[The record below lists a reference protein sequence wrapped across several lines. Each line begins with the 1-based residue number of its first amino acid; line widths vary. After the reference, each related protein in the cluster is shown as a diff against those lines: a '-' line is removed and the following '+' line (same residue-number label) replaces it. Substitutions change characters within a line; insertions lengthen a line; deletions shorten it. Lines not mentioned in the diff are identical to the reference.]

1 MSTVISTKPN
11 SLNFKET
18 EESMHNLF
26 KPLVLN
32 QRLMRHSESD
42 ITTITNTSL
51 PISVNNN
58 DPNIPLIYPQFQ
70 LGSLSGLKT
79 SPQLHP
85 FIYPENQTK
94 KLIDI
99 KNKPCCSCN
108 KTKCI
113 KKYCECFANNR
124 FCVNCLCLDCRNK
137 DIFIGMGEFNS
148 EKNKNKLNR
157 LRETNYLF
165 SFLVFNTFVFLVLL
179 MSILKPL
186 EIYKKYVV
194 KFFDISFTVKNI
206 KIKVYHI
213 LFFILGLYISL
224 YIYLKMAV
232 KNIVVPSNLTYIE
245 RMKAFDQKWVIES
258 EIWMTFLIIICI
270 LTIYRNANLFNKENQ
285 LKEKIEKIDEQIK
298 RNETNKTS

>member
-1 MSTVISTKPN
+1 MSTIISAKPN
-11 SLNFKET
+11 SLNLKET
-18 EESMHNLF
+18 EESMHQLF

-32 QRLMRHSESD
+32 QRLMRRSESD

-58 DPNIPLIYPQFQ
+58 DSNIPLIYPQFQ

-148 EKNKNKLNR
+148 EKNKNK
-157 LRETNYLF
+157 
-165 SFLVFNTFVFLVLL
+165 
-179 MSILKPL
+179 
-186 EIYKKYVV
+186 EIVVCTCSKSGCNKKYCECY
-194 KFFDISFTVKNI
+194 KEGLKCNI
-206 KIKVYHI
+206 KC
-213 LFFILGLYISL
+213 
-224 YIYLKMAV
+224 
-232 KNIVVPSNLTYIE
+232 
-245 RMKAFDQKWVIES
+245 R
-258 EIWMTFLIIICI
+258 CI
-270 LTIYRNANLFNKENQ
+270 NCLNMEEPL
-285 LKEKIEKIDEQIK
+285 EKIDKDSNKIISLEETKSDSAKKTVKSDGDNYNIQRISIFINKSQTLINVEKLAKEEFNLLCKK
-298 RNETNKTS
+298 RKKSFN

>member
-58 DPNIPLIYPQFQ
+58 DSNIPLIYPQFQ

-113 KKYCECFANNR
+113 KKYCECFSNNK

-148 EKNKNKLNR
+148 EKNKNK
-157 LRETNYLF
+157 
-165 SFLVFNTFVFLVLL
+165 
-179 MSILKPL
+179 
-186 EIYKKYVV
+186 EIVVCTCCKSGCNKKYCECY
-194 KFFDISFTVKNI
+194 KEGLKCNI
-206 KIKVYHI
+206 KC
-213 LFFILGLYISL
+213 
-224 YIYLKMAV
+224 
-232 KNIVVPSNLTYIE
+232 
-245 RMKAFDQKWVIES
+245 R
-258 EIWMTFLIIICI
+258 CI
-270 LTIYRNANLFNKENQ
+270 NCLNMEEPL
-285 LKEKIEKIDEQIK
+285 EKIDKDSNKIISLEETKSDSAKKTIK
-298 RNETNKTS
+298 SDGDNYNIQRISIFINKSQTLINVEKLAKEEFNLLCKKRKKSFN

>member
-1 MSTVISTKPN
+1 MSTIISAKPN
-11 SLNFKET
+11 SLNLKET
-18 EESMHNLF
+18 EESMHQLF

-32 QRLMRHSESD
+32 QRLMRRSESD

-148 EKNKNKLNR
+148 EKNKNK
-157 LRETNYLF
+157 
-165 SFLVFNTFVFLVLL
+165 
-179 MSILKPL
+179 
-186 EIYKKYVV
+186 EIVVCTCSKSGCNKKYCECY
-194 KFFDISFTVKNI
+194 KEGLKCNI
-206 KIKVYHI
+206 KC
-213 LFFILGLYISL
+213 
-224 YIYLKMAV
+224 
-232 KNIVVPSNLTYIE
+232 
-245 RMKAFDQKWVIES
+245 R
-258 EIWMTFLIIICI
+258 CI
-270 LTIYRNANLFNKENQ
+270 NCLNMEEPL
-285 LKEKIEKIDEQIK
+285 EKIDKDSNKIISLEETKSDSAKKTIK
-298 RNETNKTS
+298 SDGDNYNIQRISIFINKSQTLINVEKLAKEEFNLLCKKRKKSFN